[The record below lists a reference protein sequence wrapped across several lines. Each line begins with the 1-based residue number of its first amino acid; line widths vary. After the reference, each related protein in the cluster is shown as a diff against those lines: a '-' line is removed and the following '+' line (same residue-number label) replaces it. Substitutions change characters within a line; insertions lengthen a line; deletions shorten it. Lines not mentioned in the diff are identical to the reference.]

1 MKYFRDGVETTPNN
15 WFNSLRN
22 DVQVVQSKTTCKET
36 RKAIE
41 LAIKLDIAE
50 GRGSTVNGHSYA
62 QTIMN

>member
-15 WFNSLRN
+15 WFSSLQN
-22 DVQVVQSKTTCKET
+22 DVSVVQSKTTCEST

-50 GRGSTVNGHSYA
+50 GRGSTVNGHSYEQA
-62 QTIMN
+62 MTK